1 MNKSEAKAILR
12 GPMVP
17 VLTHYA
23 DDLSVHLDATREN
36 AEHLLAAGFSTGN
49 GALLAAGAGGDFPM
63 LSLEERQTVAQTI
76 INAAGG
82 KVPVVVGAQDTDP
95 QRIIAMARFAEDAG
109 AAAIQMA
116 PSYYYRATAD
126 DCRRLFKE
134 VHEATSSIGL
144 MIYNTHWEGYDMPLS
159 AVDELAKLPRCVSLK
174 WSSGEGT
181 ATYLRGVARF
191 AKDLAVID
199 NHGLPVMNHML
210 GGTGYITH
218 LASIWPEH
226 ELAVWKLLEAGE
238 YKQAQAKIT
247 ECNWP
252 WYDFRVKMA
261 GRTGAESPVVA
272 AAMDLCGRY
281 GGPSR
286 SPARALNEDERSEL
300 KSVLQRIG
308 VPAVTA

>member
-1 MNKSEAKAILR
+1 
-12 GPMVP
+12 MVP
-17 VLTHYA
+17 VLTHYHA
-23 DDLSVHLDATREN
+23 DLSINLDATR
-36 AEHLLAAGFSTGN
+36 ASADHLLTAGFKTGA

-63 LSLEERQTVAQTI
+63 LSLEERQSVAKAILDVAGETI
-76 INAAGG
+76 
-82 KVPVVVGAQDTDP
+82 PVVVGAQDSDP
-95 QRIIAMARFAEDAG
+95 RRIIAMAQFAEDAG

-116 PSYYYRATAD
+116 PTYYYRATAD
-126 DCRRLFKE
+126 DCRRLFE
-134 VHEATSSIGL
+134 QVHQATSSIGF

-159 AVDELAKLPRCVSLK
+159 VVEELAKFPRSVSLK

-181 ATYLRGVARF
+181 ATYLRGVAKF
-191 AKDLAVID
+191 ADEMAVID
-199 NHGLPVMNHML
+199 NHGLTVMNHML

-226 ELAVWKLLEAGE
+226 ELAVWKLLEQGE
-238 YKQAQAKIT
+238 YKAAQTKIT
-247 ECNWP
+247 QANWP

-286 SPARALNEDERSEL
+286 PPARALNEDERSEL
-300 KSVLQRIG
+300 RSVLQTIG
-308 VPAVTA
+308 VPGL